1 MTSTDHTI
9 YTILLWSMPI
19 LLTILGFVGALAV
32 NQLMK
37 LSDSVNQIQIT
48 IGKIATAHDD
58 LKDRVD
64 KLEEKV
70 L

>member
-1 MTSTDHTI
+1 MTPTDSTI
-9 YTILLWSMPI
+9 YTILLWAMPI
-19 LLTILGFVGALAV
+19 LLAILGFVGALAV

-58 LKDRVD
+58 LKERVD

-70 L
+70 S